1 MKSLRAP
8 LDTLGEPLGN
18 LLNDLQ
24 ERTITAKLQARLE
37 ERFPDFPKD
46 FHDSASFPCVF
57 DGFPK
62 VFEWFSWGFQL
73 VSNGFQ
79 WEPHA
84 FEGFPLVFRRLSVE
98 SRSEPFAYL
107 LKFIRNFWEPLKI
120 IRKPS
125 KASDNLWES
134 LANLQEQA
142 VISKLQARSEGH
154 SSGGWP
160 ANVSTTA
167 FSTGLPAFRRISNF
181 RRFSHI
187 FEGVPMVVEGFSQVP
202 EGFQQMF
209 KGF

>member
-24 ERTITAKLQARLE
+24 ERTIIAKLQARLE

-46 FHDSASFPCVF
+46 FRDSASFPCVF

-84 FEGFPLVFRRLSVE
+84 FEGFPMVFRRLSFE
-98 SRSEPFAYL
+98 SRS
-107 LKFIRNFWEPLKI
+107 
-120 IRKPS
+120 KPS
-125 KASDNLWES
+125 N
-134 LANLQEQA
+134 
-142 VISKLQARSEGH
+142 
-154 SSGGWP
+154 
-160 ANVSTTA
+160 T
-167 FSTGLPAFRRISNF
+167 F
-181 RRFSHI
+181 
-187 FEGVPMVVEGFSQVP
+187 
-202 EGFQQMF
+202 
-209 KGF
+209 